1 METWGYKFLRN
12 RMVYL
17 GSPKFVKIKGSATQ
31 LLNFKSLNPFMTEVP
46 NLLIRSGFYMIGT
59 FVMKE
64 LKN

>member
-1 METWGYKFLRN
+1 
-12 RMVYL
+12 MVYL
-17 GSPKFVKIKGSATQ
+17 RSSKIVKIKGSATQ
-31 LLNFKSLNPFMTEVP
+31 LLNFKSLNSFMTEVP